1 MQDITLNIDVR
12 AILFVLISWIVFG
25 GILLVWNCC
34 TKDRRTINKDVD
46 NCNGKCILLIKKDF
60 IYFGIIAGMVIVV
73 LLTLTFA
80 NNTNAVNYFSF
91 AGTLSSIILSVV
103 AIFMTINSENES
115 KDAKRQMDMSVQQ
128 LKDTAASVEKLWK
141 NTVDDFQKKMDEQ
154 AQKMDEQAQKMDEQA
169 QNMEKIFQQ
178 SQETYDL
185 YQSLNEKMDEQA
197 QNMKKVIDQSQ
208 KIYDQYQSL
217 KIKID
222 EAFPAENLDKGNE
235 RWNTHIVEGG
245 DQQ

>member
-1 MQDITLNIDVR
+1 MQGKEIVIGYKTFT
-12 AILFVLISWIVFG
+12 AIIVAIVL
-25 GILLVWNCC
+25 
-34 TKDRRTINKDVD
+34 
-46 NCNGKCILLIKKDF
+46 CILIRIIYWLCTQGLKPELSANCSQKCRYLLKKDF
-60 IYFGIIAGMVIVV
+60 IYMSVIAGIIIVV
-73 LLTLTFA
+73 LLALTF
-80 NNTNAVNYFSF
+80 TNDKEAVNYFSF

-154 AQKMDEQAQKMDEQA
+154 T
-169 QNMEKIFQQ
+169 QNMEITFQQ

-185 YQSLNEKMDEQA
+185 FQSLNEKMDEQT

-235 RWNTHIVEGG
+235 RWNAHIVESG